1 MAAFL
6 LKSQGL
12 DVRAVSLQFFCSANI
27 TESQQFCHVEK
38 LKEVK
43 SICDQLDIPLYAVDA
58 KAEFQSKILDQMTAA
73 RLSGHFFSTCM
84 ECHRIKFQLLH
95 EKAKKL
101 QCPYISTGHFA
112 KVHHND
118 NGEIIEIYRAD
129 DQENDQSHLLSR
141 VEQKYLQNLIL
152 PLGNLGKK
160 EVLNIAKRYQFEYL
174 KPYKRNKNCFFTEE
188 QILSYISEHTHKS
201 LQCPVNLFD
210 NKQQIYLSYKTSGI
224 HYFYLGQQN
233 IKSSDKYQKI
243 DQNLVVTKICMNS
256 KKVILDT
263 KEELNK
269 KQMKVGR
276 LNFRSDFDRS
286 KPCHLYVK
294 FETGPFHK
302 ASIFFKSNNTVIIE
316 FSKNIYN
323 RGKGH
328 VAIFYNDTSKKG
340 KIMGTGIVEEFT
352 NFIPIIQT
360 PSFNDKSDKSLK
372 DASAE
377 DIIYEN
383 KCRF

>member
-1 MAAFL
+1 M
-6 LKSQGL
+6 
-12 DVRAVSLQFFCSANI
+12 
-27 TESQQFCHVEK
+27 
-38 LKEVK
+38 
-43 SICDQLDIPLYAVDA
+43 
-58 KAEFQSKILDQMTAA
+58 
-73 RLSGHFFSTCM
+73 
-84 ECHRIKFQLLH
+84 
-95 EKAKKL
+95 
-101 QCPYISTGHFA
+101 
-112 KVHHND
+112 
-118 NGEIIEIYRAD
+118 
-129 DQENDQSHLLSR
+129 
-141 VEQKYLQNLIL
+141 
-152 PLGNLGKK
+152 
-160 EVLNIAKRYQFEYL
+160 LNIAKRYQFEYL
-174 KPYKRNKNCFFTEE
+174 KPYKRNKIVFLQRSRSFLIFPNIPINLSNARSIFLIINSRFT
-188 QILSYISEHTHKS
+188 Y
-201 LQCPVNLFD
+201 
-210 NKQQIYLSYKTSGI
+210 SYKTSGI